1 MVTATTVAAVVETD
15 VAATEVVVVVE
26 EEATEAIEV
35 TETAVVVGAEC

>member
-26 EEATEAIEV
+26 EATEAIEV
-35 TETAVVVGAEC
+35 TETAVVAGAEC